1 MKIGD
6 KVKIVGRDRNTLPG
20 MVGLIGMVGKIM
32 SEGVDGHGTE
42 GFRVLVGEKPD
53 WFWCASSLE
62 LVEGAMPALALGD
75 HVRVKSMDVHSSEE
89 MRSLIGTSATIS
101 RISKRSSGETIYWL
115 QQDVNPLAHQYYYLG
130 TSLEKIGDATR
141 DDVKRTPET
150 KCADLAA
157 AYGAAP
163 KVTHSATIV
172 LASGREVAIPDPNP
186 EVWEQDVA
194 ATQRFGLVHEVSV
207 RPDHSAFHVRATSFS
222 MVHDEALCW
231 ASDMAR
237 IVNEKDVRSP
247 FETRFSHVTEVRVF
261 HRLPPK
267 TLESYECVLPSLK
280 TLW

>member
-20 MVGLIGMVGKIM
+20 MVGLIGMVGTIM
-32 SEGVDGHGTE
+32 SAGADGHGTG
-42 GFRVLVGEKPD
+42 GFRVLVGEGPD

-75 HVRVKSMDVHSSEE
+75 HVRVKSMDQYSSEE

-101 RISKRSSGETIYWL
+101 RTSKRSSGETIYWL

-141 DDVKRTPET
+141 DDVKRA
-150 KCADLAA
+150 KLAA

-172 LASGREVAIPDPNP
+172 LASGREVRIPDPDP
-186 EVWEQDVA
+186 KVWERDLS
-194 ATQRFGLVHEVSV
+194 ATQHFALTHEVIL
-207 RPDHSAFHVRATSFS
+207 SAGMFHVRSVGFA
-222 MVHDEALCW
+222 MEHDEARCW

-261 HRLPPK
+261 HRRDPK
-267 TLESYECVLPSLK
+267 VLESYECVLPSLK